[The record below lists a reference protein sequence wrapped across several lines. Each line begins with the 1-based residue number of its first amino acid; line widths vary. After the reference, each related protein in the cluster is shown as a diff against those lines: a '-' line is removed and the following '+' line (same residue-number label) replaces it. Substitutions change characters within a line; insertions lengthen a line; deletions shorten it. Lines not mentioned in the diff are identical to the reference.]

1 MEMIAGTTYRLRLI
15 NITPASAG
23 LVFRLARDGFPM
35 GWVPLAHDG
44 WTLPVHQRDKI
55 SARQPVSVGETYDF
69 TFTPE
74 RPGELALELWLP
86 GPSLAVRQPI
96 RVVAPEMTRDG

>member
-1 MEMIAGTTYRLRLI
+1 MRLI

-23 LVFRLARDGFPM
+23 LVFRLVRDGFPV
-35 GWVPLAHDG
+35 GWRPQAHDG
-44 WTLPVHQRDKI
+44 WTLPVHRRYETPG
-55 SARQPVSVGETYDF
+55 RQPVSVGETYDF

-86 GPSLAVRQPI
+86 GPRLAVRQPI
-96 RVVAPEMTRDG
+96 RVIASETSDGR